1 MFNAVHWNENIIQ
14 SLRIPNLNNPEF
26 DPELRLLQLWMRN
39 DEKLEELLIVL
50 PSGDGIGDNTLNASS
65 LKAFG
70 FL

>member
-1 MFNAVHWNENIIQ
+1 MQFTEMKKIIQ
-14 SLRIPNLNNPEF
+14 SLRIPNLNNPGF

-39 DEKLEELLIVL
+39 DEELEEILIVL
-50 PSGDGIGDNTLNASS
+50 PQGDEDNTLNATS